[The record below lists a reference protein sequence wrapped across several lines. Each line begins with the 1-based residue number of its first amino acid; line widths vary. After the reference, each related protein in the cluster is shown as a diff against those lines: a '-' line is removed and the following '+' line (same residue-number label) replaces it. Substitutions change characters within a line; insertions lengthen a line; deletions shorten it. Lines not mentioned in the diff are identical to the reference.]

1 MWPESIRAIGRK
13 NGQNWTDEDVA
24 SMEWIT
30 KAEYFR
36 NNPVPVDQMF
46 ENHIDSFFQYFLLSK
61 AHPLGEISEHIQKIE
76 FQVRGSPHAHC
87 LLWVKDAPKVDE
99 NSDEEVCA
107 FVDRYIN
114 GRVPCDIPE
123 NQEIR
128 SLVMKLQTHSHSPCC
143 RAHAKG
149 KCRFHFPHPPST
161 KTIIARGVSDDFTS
175 EISEKDRR
183 HVIQLVHEKMEEG
196 SGASLKDILE
206 SECIPEEMYLQCL
219 KISQGTRGTDV
230 ILQGDIGDC
239 NTNNFNSDSLK
250 LWRANMDIQ
259 FIANPIA
266 CIKYVLSY
274 VMKSENGLSEILKR
288 TAKEFKDQDI
298 QNQMK
303 KVLST
308 FANKREVSI
317 HEAVKR
323 VLSQWLFKKSRTV
336 INVSNHPGEERHRM
350 PKSNSL
356 LAEKDDNDE
365 DIWMA
370 SVHDRYAARPDQMEN
385 VCLAAFA
392 TQYTTCSGNNKNAIH
407 LKKKDLGCVIKRRK
421 DAVMK
426 THRFADDDYR
436 YYYSKLL
443 LFLPWRK
450 EKDLLEGYE
459 SYEEHYRNMKNIVE
473 CNAYPFRMNS
483 EEVIDGA
490 FVEYMNNPPSG
501 SEWHDFGKDDNEDNE
516 IVDENADKEMRK
528 DKENA
533 NEEKNDY
540 ESPLSLK
547 YKAEALKDTMS
558 AEEYCLMMRNLN
570 KEQREIVMFNRK
582 WMKECIVKMKRG
594 QVPESYK
601 IFLSSPGGTGK
612 SHVIKMIRYDNVKLF
627 RRFYICSGDDGM
639 QSSTEDVIT
648 LLCAYTGTAA
658 FNINGM
664 TLHSAF
670 QLHSRGISDERKT
683 TMRTWLHRL
692 QQITVDEISMVG
704 TQIFNLMKSRCSMV
718 KYKCA
723 EDKDFGN
730 INVLAVGDL
739 YQLTPV
745 MQTELYKKNY
755 KDAKCVSDLAPNLW
769 DKFLLHELTQ
779 VMWQKDRAF
788 ADMLNVVRVGK
799 PEENSEVDKMLKAR
813 ELKVQEDD
821 ENYPFDV
828 LHVYAQNLHCG
839 QWNEKMLNRLDGRLH
854 ICRAEDRFQDVKLDM
869 SKFDLSKLSATES
882 GNLAHTLVLKVGA

>member
-1 MWPESIRAIGRK
+1 
-13 NGQNWTDEDVA
+13 
-24 SMEWIT
+24 
-30 KAEYFR
+30 
-36 NNPVPVDQMF
+36 
-46 ENHIDSFFQYFLLSK
+46 
-61 AHPLGEISEHIQKIE
+61 
-76 FQVRGSPHAHC
+76 
-87 LLWVKDAPKVDE
+87 
-99 NSDEEVCA
+99 
-107 FVDRYIN
+107 
-114 GRVPCDIPE
+114 
-123 NQEIR
+123 
-128 SLVMKLQTHSHSPCC
+128 MKLQTHSHSPCC

-149 KCRFHFPHPPST
+149 KCRFHFPCPPST
-161 KTIIARGVSDDFTS
+161 KTIIARGVSDDFSS

-219 KISQGTRGTDV
+219 KISQGKRGTDV
-230 ILQGDIGDC
+230 ILQRDIGDC

-250 LWRANMDIQ
+250 LWRASMDIQ
-259 FIANPIA
+259 FIADPIA

-356 LAEKDDNDE
+356 LAEKDDSDE

-392 TQYTTCSGNNKNAIH
+392 TQYTTCSGDNKNAIH
-407 LKKKDLGCVIKRRK
+407 LKKKDLGCVIKHRK
-421 DAVMK
+421 DAAMK

-443 LFLPWRK
+443 LFLPWQK

-459 SYEEHYRNMKNIVE
+459 SYEEHYKNVKNIVE

-490 FVEYMNNPPSG
+490 FIEYMNNPPSG

-533 NEEKNDY
+533 NEEKKDY

-570 KEQREIVMFNRK
+570 
-582 WMKECIVKMKRG
+582 
-594 QVPESYK
+594 
-601 IFLSSPGGTGK
+601 
-612 SHVIKMIRYDNVKLF
+612 
-627 RRFYICSGDDGM
+627 
-639 QSSTEDVIT
+639 
-648 LLCAYTGTAA
+648 
-658 FNINGM
+658 
-664 TLHSAF
+664 
-670 QLHSRGISDERKT
+670 
-683 TMRTWLHRL
+683 
-692 QQITVDEISMVG
+692 
-704 TQIFNLMKSRCSMV
+704 
-718 KYKCA
+718 
-723 EDKDFGN
+723 
-730 INVLAVGDL
+730 
-739 YQLTPV
+739 
-745 MQTELYKKNY
+745 
-755 KDAKCVSDLAPNLW
+755 
-769 DKFLLHELTQ
+769 
-779 VMWQKDRAF
+779 
-788 ADMLNVVRVGK
+788 
-799 PEENSEVDKMLKAR
+799 
-813 ELKVQEDD
+813 
-821 ENYPFDV
+821 
-828 LHVYAQNLHCG
+828 
-839 QWNEKMLNRLDGRLH
+839 
-854 ICRAEDRFQDVKLDM
+854 
-869 SKFDLSKLSATES
+869 
-882 GNLAHTLVLKVGA
+882 